1 MPWSAS
7 RAVSRL
13 LARRADGDGPALT
26 DESPGSRFWY
36 TGGVNVPGAL
46 ALAAGVAAAALCVDT
61 VYTGPVAA
69 ALGGVDLS
77 LPVGMLV
84 AAGSY
89 ALLMRR
95 GRDAPRA

>member
-1 MPWSAS
+1 M
-7 RAVSRL
+7 
-13 LARRADGDGPALT
+13 
-26 DESPGSRFWY
+26 
-36 TGGVNVPGAL
+36 
-46 ALAAGVAAAALCVDT
+46 DT

-89 ALLMRR
+89 ALLMRP